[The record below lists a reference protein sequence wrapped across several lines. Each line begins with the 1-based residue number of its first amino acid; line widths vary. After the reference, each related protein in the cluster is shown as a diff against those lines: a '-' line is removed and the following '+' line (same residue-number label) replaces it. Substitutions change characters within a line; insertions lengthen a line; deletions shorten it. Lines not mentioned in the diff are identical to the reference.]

1 MSRLPRPRLSLSRA
15 VPTGAVIAV
24 GAVLAGTM
32 LASASAPD
40 LPRQTPAQLLAAM
53 RHVKLPTAMTATLS
67 ESANLGLPAI
77 PAIGG
82 LSSSPLSL
90 ASLVS
95 GTHTIEIWSAGPRQI
110 RIALPVSF
118 GETDLR
124 VNGNQVWLWDSS
136 GQTATHFLPPAA
148 TRYMIPG
155 GGAPRL
161 TPMPMTPIQ
170 IVRRLLALV
179 RPTTQVTVPG
189 TTVVA
194 GRDAYQLAIA
204 PRSAQSLV
212 GRIMI
217 AVDARTHLPLSVAV
231 YARGSSS
238 PAFRIGFTS
247 LSFARPARSNFAFT
261 PPPGAHV
268 KTVRLPG
275 YAPGAI
281 PDPSRLMG
289 GRLAGVSTFGAGWL
303 TVADIPVGPV
313 TKFAAGKAAAF
324 GVGSAVVRPKQ
335 RPGQLGMLG
344 LLLKTAKPVHGS
356 WGSGRLVS
364 TRLISVLIT
373 SKGQLLVGAVTPAVL
388 YSDAAKIS

>member
-1 MSRLPRPRLSLSRA
+1 
-15 VPTGAVIAV
+15 
-24 GAVLAGTM
+24 
-32 LASASAPD
+32 
-40 LPRQTPAQLLAAM
+40 
-53 RHVKLPTAMTATLS
+53 
-67 ESANLGLPAI
+67 
-77 PAIGG
+77 
-82 LSSSPLSL
+82 
-90 ASLVS
+90 
-95 GTHTIEIWSAGPRQI
+95 
-110 RIALPVSF
+110 
-118 GETDLR
+118 
-124 VNGNQVWLWDSS
+124 
-136 GQTATHFLPPAA
+136 
-148 TRYMIPG
+148 
-155 GGAPRL
+155 
-161 TPMPMTPIQ
+161 MTPIQ

-289 GRLAGVSTFGAGWL
+289 GRLAGVRTFGAGWL

-313 TKFAAGKAAAF
+313 TKFASGKAAAF
-324 GVGSAVVRPKQ
+324 GVGSAVVRPQQ

-344 LLLKTAKPVHGS
+344 LLLKTATPVHGS

-364 TRLISVLIT
+364 TSLISVLIT

>member
-1 MSRLPRPRLSLSRA
+1 
-15 VPTGAVIAV
+15 VIAV

-124 VNGNQVWLWDSS
+124 VNGNQVWLWESS
-136 GQTATHFLPPAA
+136 GQTATHFLAPAA

-155 GGAPRL
+155 GGAPGL
-161 TPMPMTPIQ
+161 TPMPLTPIQ

-204 PRSAQSLV
+204 PRSPQSLV

-231 YARGSSS
+231 YPRGSSS
-238 PAFRIGFTS
+238 PAFRTGFTS

-281 PDPSRLMG
+281 PNPSRLMG

-313 TKFAAGKAAAF
+313 AKFAAGKAAAF

-356 WGSGRLVS
+356 WGSGRLLS